1 MNTGVIISLVGIII
15 ALSLLVVMVMKGIN
29 IFIIAIVCS
38 SLVAITGSLNVYDA
52 LKVDYM
58 TGFVGFLQANF
69 FIFLTGTLMGKIMEI
84 TGGAKSIAK
93 MIVRW
98 IGKDKALLSI
108 PIACGILAYG
118 GVSVFVVSFAVFP
131 IALEIFKEADLPR
144 RFIPAALT
152 FGCSTFCYGCTRGT
166 TNSEYCSSINI
177 RDRYYGWSSK
187 WFYIMCSNVYS
198 WKYHF
203 VQNGFKRKSQWW
215 SFYST

>member
-144 RFIPAALT
+144 RVIPAALT
-152 FGCSTFCYGCTRGT
+152 FGCSTFAMLHQGHHKFR
-166 TNSEYCSSINI
+166 IL
-177 RDRYYGWSSK
+177 
-187 WFYIMCSNVYS
+187 FQ
-198 WKYHF
+198 H
-203 VQNGFKRKSQWW
+203 QH
-215 SFYST
+215 

>member
-152 FGCSTFCYGCTRGT
+152 FGCSTFAMVAPGAPQIQNIVPASTLGT
-166 TNSEYCSSINI
+166 
-177 RDRYYGWSSK
+177 D
-187 WFYIMCSNVYS
+187 IMAGAV
-198 WKYHF
+198 
-203 VQNGFKRKSQWW
+203 NGFISCAVMFIVGSKPMVVIL
-215 SFYST
+215 